1 MKRLLSILLAFS
13 LLAAQAIPAFAENNL
28 SQNESRKNL
37 DPSATYMKQQREPK
51 AMPSIGSVRLPVILV
66 DFDGYRI
73 EDEKGFL
80 EKCEEY
86 FNAEYDPALAKE
98 SPFAQ
103 AVRGAYQKL
112 SYGRLDLTGD
122 ILPIYH
128 SEYPANHFK
137 SRSDG
142 TNLVVEILKSY
153 VETGVLKKEDYDSDQ
168 DGLVDGVIVRFY
180 VTSELTPEGTSVNQG
195 GVFGNHVSSIGRLE
209 GFSSCSTTVMFEKDP
224 WSQEAVDIWGAE
236 ERRTECHEIGH
247 MMGLPDHYPT
257 SSYTWIDYSLS
268 EYMGGGDCYLNIYDK
283 VLLGW
288 VDPVILTNENEVTE
302 MELYAAED
310 YSGMEQTKAVVLIP
324 DPLMFP
330 FDEYY
335 IVEYRNGSQKSIYTS
350 SFYSELMYNNSGIVI
365 WHCNTANG
373 GPYTVYKD
381 ETRYVYPVYKSGR
394 TRPDTSYTNFNFD
407 STDLYAVGDAFSS
420 DSTPV
425 NSNFYDNVHIGA
437 YLKVESI
444 TPEKAVIKAGF
455 RDPDLTPPPTLE
467 FSEFSIKA
475 VGKPWRGVI
484 PGTLSVKSGDALVP
498 AEKIAKFSADSYDTV
513 REGAASASG
522 GFSYYIHVVSKDP
535 YVVEMENPMRIGFT
549 PHANEEGI
557 FRMKF
562 NAGAVK
568 YKGKYSL
575 ETLSPVM
582 YVDYTSPEIELQS
595 SSPQIIECGE
605 SYTELGATVTDNLD
619 PDIKAGKLE
628 GKLEID
634 ASQVN
639 TAKCGTYT
647 VTYTATD
654 HAGNETTVE
663 REVIVQDTIA
673 PTATVSY
680 STTQPTNGDV
690 VAAITPSESVT
701 VTNTENGSL
710 SYTFTENGSF
720 TFEFED
726 EAGNK
731 GTAVATVSNID
742 KSLPTGT
749 MSYDI
754 TDPTNQDVTATLTV
768 PSGTTILN
776 NGGSNTHVFA
786 ENGSFEFE
794 LQNAAGTKG
803 TVAASVTW
811 IDKEAPTATI
821 TYSPHK
827 LTNQDVIAAITPSE
841 EVTVTS
847 DGGLSHTFPENGSF
861 TYEFEDEAGNKG
873 SAIATVDWIDKEPPV
888 ITLLGENPLTIK
900 LGEVYEEPGA
910 EVADNQDTE
919 IQSKLEIDASELDT
933 ETAGTYTVRYSATD
947 KAGNLTEI
955 TRTVKVEKPEEP
967 TPPTPPNPPIFI
979 PPDPPVVELPFTDV
993 SESSWYYEAVKFM
1006 YEQGLMAGTGETT
1019 FSPNTATT
1027 RGMIAAILYRLE
1039 GNPETDAS
1047 MSFTD
1052 IDPGEYYSEAIAWA
1066 AEQGIVAGYSETLF
1080 GPDDPVTREQLVSM
1094 LYRYAGSP
1102 KTTENLEAF
1111 TDSKKASKYAK
1122 PALCWAVE
1130 TGILSGKGNGILDPQ
1145 GKATRAE
1152 VASVLMRYCGL

>member
-394 TRPDTSYTNFNFD
+394 TRPEKYERFNYD
-407 STDLYAVGDAFSS
+407 SSDLYTVGDIFSS

-425 NSNFYDNVHIGA
+425 NSDFYDDIHTGA

-455 RDPDLTPPPTLE
+455 RDPDIVPIPELEIVQSHTAIRKGTSLEVAITAKCSGEIIPGSPDSMRNFVISHNNVPKIIANGTFNESFLRLKGMRRTSESLFLIIPGRAYSDSLTGDGTFRYIIPN
-467 FSEFSIKA
+467 
-475 VGKPWRGVI
+475 GVI
-484 PGTLSVKSGDALVP
+484 
-498 AEKIAKFSADSYDTV
+498 SYHNMYS
-513 REGAASASG
+513 REVISD
-522 GFSYYIHVVSKDP
+522 IV
-535 YVVEMENPMRIGFT
+535 
-549 PHANEEGI
+549 
-557 FRMKF
+557 
-562 NAGAVK
+562 
-568 YKGKYSL
+568 
-575 ETLSPVM
+575 
-582 YVDYTSPEIELQS
+582 YVDNTPPEIELQGP
-595 SSPQIIECGE
+595 SPQIIECGE
-605 SYTELGATVTDNLD
+605 SYTELGAVVTDNLD
-619 PDIKAGKLE
+619 PDIKAGKLD

-794 LQNAAGTKG
+794 IQNAAGTKG

-861 TYEFEDEAGNKG
+861 TFKFEDEAGNKG

-1052 IDPGEYYSEAIAWA
+1052 IGPGEYYSEAIAWA

-1152 VASVLMRYCGL
+1152 VASVLMRYCEKIG

>member
-1 MKRLLSILLAFS
+1 
-13 LLAAQAIPAFAENNL
+13 
-28 SQNESRKNL
+28 
-37 DPSATYMKQQREPK
+37 
-51 AMPSIGSVRLPVILV
+51 MPSTGKVKALILPIEFSDHKVADCQEAYNSIPRL
-66 DFDGYRI
+66 FFG
-73 EDEKGFL
+73 
-80 EKCEEY
+80 
-86 FNAEYDPALAKE
+86 AYDPNKKVCEQSLRA
-98 SPFAQ
+98 FYH
-103 AVRGAYQKL
+103 YQ
-112 SYGRLDLTGD
+112 SYGKLNITGD
-122 ILPIYH
+122 ILDVYTAPEELYFY
-128 SEYPANHFK
+128 SDNLDNWSALVKEALDYNVAQGLDLNEYDSNKDNVLDCLIVEFALPTKFLWELGHQALGPQALGLDYVSNNVKVNFY
-137 SRSDG
+137 
-142 TNLVVEILKSY
+142 VVE
-153 VETGVLKKEDYDSDQ
+153 
-168 DGLVDGVIVRFY
+168 
-180 VTSELTPEGTSVNQG
+180 PM
-195 GVFGNHVSSIGRLE
+195 
-209 GFSSCSTTVMFEKDP
+209 STTTVTT
-224 WSQEAVDIWGAE
+224 I
-236 ERRTECHEIGH
+236 HEIGH
-247 MMGLPDHYPT
+247 LLGLKDNYIYRPPYSYCYIDKNLDEVMG
-257 SSYTWIDYSLS
+257 S
-268 EYMGGGDCYLNIYDK
+268 GDNYFNAYYK
-283 VLLGW
+283 WLLGW
-288 VDPVILTNENEVTE
+288 IEPEILTCEGLTGDLEKE
-302 MELYAAED
+302 IDLYAVESLTNQPED
-310 YSGMEQTKAVVLIP
+310 ANRAVVLVP
-324 DPLMFP
+324 DPLLLP
-330 FDEYY
+330 FTEFY
-335 IVEYRNGSQKSIYTS
+335 IAEYRSGGMGENYWGEDFFSDSP
-350 SFYSELMYNNSGIVI
+350 GIVI
-365 WHCNTANG
+365 WHCDTNLTG
-373 GPYTVYKD
+373 SRQYKNSMS
-381 ETRYVYPVYKSGR
+381 YIVPVYKSGR
-394 TRPDTSYTNFNFD
+394 IRDLDVKLNLYDDSDVYSTGDTFTSQTVPN
-407 STDLYAVGDAFSS
+407 S
-420 DSTPV
+420 D
-425 NSNFYDNVHIGA
+425 FYDDIYTGA

-455 RDPDLTPPPTLE
+455 RDPDIVPIPELE
-467 FSEFSIKA
+467 IVQSHTAIRKGTSLEVAITAKCN
-475 VGKPWRGVI
+475 GEII
-484 PGTLSVKSGDALVP
+484 PGSPDIMWDFVISHNNTPKIIANGTFNESFLRLTGMRRTSESFFLIIPGRAYSDSLTGD
-498 AEKIAKFSADSYDTV
+498 
-513 REGAASASG
+513 
-522 GFSYYIHVVSKDP
+522 
-535 YVVEMENPMRIGFT
+535 
-549 PHANEEGI
+549 GI
-557 FRMKF
+557 FRYIIPDGVISYHNM
-562 NAGAVK
+562 
-568 YKGKYSL
+568 YSR
-575 ETLSPVM
+575 EVVSDIV
-582 YVDYTSPEIELQS
+582 YVDNTPPEIELQS

-605 SYTELGATVTDNLD
+605 SYTELGAVVTDNLD
-619 PDIKAGKLE
+619 PDIKAGKLD

-663 REVIVQDTIA
+663 REVIVQDTTA

-749 MSYDI
+749 ISYDI
-754 TDPTNQDVTATLTV
+754 TGPTNQDVTATLTV
-768 PSGTTILN
+768 PTGTVILN

-794 LQNAAGTKG
+794 IQNAAGTKG

-1152 VASVLMRYCGL
+1152 VASVLMRYCEKIG

>member
-394 TRPDTSYTNFNFD
+394 TRPEKYERFNYD
-407 STDLYAVGDAFSS
+407 SSDLYTVGDIFSS

-425 NSNFYDNVHIGA
+425 NSDFYDDIHTGA

-455 RDPDLTPPPTLE
+455 RDPDIVPIPELEIVQSHTAIRKGTSLEVAITAKCSGEIIPGSPDSMRNFVISHNNVPKIIANGTFNESFLRLKGMRRTSESLFLIIPGRAYSDSLTGDGTFRYIIPN
-467 FSEFSIKA
+467 
-475 VGKPWRGVI
+475 GVI
-484 PGTLSVKSGDALVP
+484 
-498 AEKIAKFSADSYDTV
+498 SYHNMYS
-513 REGAASASG
+513 RE
-522 GFSYYIHVVSKDP
+522 VVSD
-535 YVVEMENPMRIGFT
+535 I
-549 PHANEEGI
+549 I
-557 FRMKF
+557 
-562 NAGAVK
+562 
-568 YKGKYSL
+568 
-575 ETLSPVM
+575 
-582 YVDYTSPEIELQS
+582 YVDNTPPEIELQS

-605 SYTELGATVTDNLD
+605 SYTELGAVVTDNLD
-619 PDIKAGKLE
+619 PDIKAGKLD

-794 LQNAAGTKG
+794 IQNAAGTKG

-861 TYEFEDEAGNKG
+861 TFKFEDEAGNKG

-1052 IDPGEYYSEAIAWA
+1052 IGPGEYYSEAIAWA

>member
-1 MKRLLSILLAFS
+1 M
-13 LLAAQAIPAFAENNL
+13 
-28 SQNESRKNL
+28 
-37 DPSATYMKQQREPK
+37 
-51 AMPSIGSVRLPVILV
+51 
-66 DFDGYRI
+66 
-73 EDEKGFL
+73 
-80 EKCEEY
+80 
-86 FNAEYDPALAKE
+86 
-98 SPFAQ
+98 
-103 AVRGAYQKL
+103 
-112 SYGRLDLTGD
+112 
-122 ILPIYH
+122 
-128 SEYPANHFK
+128 
-137 SRSDG
+137 
-142 TNLVVEILKSY
+142 
-153 VETGVLKKEDYDSDQ
+153 
-168 DGLVDGVIVRFY
+168 
-180 VTSELTPEGTSVNQG
+180 
-195 GVFGNHVSSIGRLE
+195 
-209 GFSSCSTTVMFEKDP
+209 
-224 WSQEAVDIWGAE
+224 
-236 ERRTECHEIGH
+236 
-247 MMGLPDHYPT
+247 
-257 SSYTWIDYSLS
+257 
-268 EYMGGGDCYLNIYDK
+268 
-283 VLLGW
+283 
-288 VDPVILTNENEVTE
+288 
-302 MELYAAED
+302 
-310 YSGMEQTKAVVLIP
+310 
-324 DPLMFP
+324 
-330 FDEYY
+330 
-335 IVEYRNGSQKSIYTS
+335 
-350 SFYSELMYNNSGIVI
+350 
-365 WHCNTANG
+365 
-373 GPYTVYKD
+373 
-381 ETRYVYPVYKSGR
+381 
-394 TRPDTSYTNFNFD
+394 
-407 STDLYAVGDAFSS
+407 
-420 DSTPV
+420 
-425 NSNFYDNVHIGA
+425 
-437 YLKVESI
+437 
-444 TPEKAVIKAGF
+444 
-455 RDPDLTPPPTLE
+455 
-467 FSEFSIKA
+467 
-475 VGKPWRGVI
+475 
-484 PGTLSVKSGDALVP
+484 
-498 AEKIAKFSADSYDTV
+498 
-513 REGAASASG
+513 
-522 GFSYYIHVVSKDP
+522 
-535 YVVEMENPMRIGFT
+535 
-549 PHANEEGI
+549 
-557 FRMKF
+557 
-562 NAGAVK
+562 
-568 YKGKYSL
+568 
-575 ETLSPVM
+575 
-582 YVDYTSPEIELQS
+582 
-595 SSPQIIECGE
+595 
-605 SYTELGATVTDNLD
+605 
-619 PDIKAGKLE
+619 
-628 GKLEID
+628 
-634 ASQVN
+634 
-639 TAKCGTYT
+639 
-647 VTYTATD
+647 
-654 HAGNETTVE
+654 
-663 REVIVQDTIA
+663 QDTIA

-690 VAAITPSESVT
+690 VAAITPSEPVT

-710 SYTFTENGSF
+710 SHTFTENGSF

-754 TDPTNQDVTATLTV
+754 TGPTNQDVTATLTV
-768 PSGTTILN
+768 PTGTVILN
-776 NGGSNTHVFA
+776 NSGSNTHVFT

-861 TYEFEDEAGNKG
+861 TFEFEDEAGNKG

-910 EVADNQDTE
+910 EVADNQDAE
-919 IQSKLEIDASELDT
+919 IQSKLEIDASAVDT
-933 ETAGTYTVRYSATD
+933 EKVGTYMVKYRATD

-1152 VASVLMRYCGL
+1152 VASVLMRYCEKIG

>member
-394 TRPDTSYTNFNFD
+394 TRPEKYERFNYD
-407 STDLYAVGDAFSS
+407 SSDLYTVGDIFSS

-425 NSNFYDNVHIGA
+425 NSDFYDDIHTGA

-455 RDPDLTPPPTLE
+455 RDPDIVPIPELEIVQSHTAIRKGTSLEVAITAKCSGEIIPGSPDSMRNFVISHNNVPKIIANGTFNESFLRLKGMRRTSESLFLIIPGRAYSDSLTGDGTFRYIIPN
-467 FSEFSIKA
+467 
-475 VGKPWRGVI
+475 GVI
-484 PGTLSVKSGDALVP
+484 
-498 AEKIAKFSADSYDTV
+498 SYHNMYS
-513 REGAASASG
+513 RE
-522 GFSYYIHVVSKDP
+522 VVSD
-535 YVVEMENPMRIGFT
+535 I
-549 PHANEEGI
+549 I
-557 FRMKF
+557 
-562 NAGAVK
+562 
-568 YKGKYSL
+568 
-575 ETLSPVM
+575 
-582 YVDYTSPEIELQS
+582 YVDNTPPEIELQS

-605 SYTELGATVTDNLD
+605 SYTELGAVVTDNLD
-619 PDIKAGKLE
+619 PDIKAGKLD

-634 ASQVN
+634 SSQIN
-639 TAKCGTYT
+639 TAKCDTYT

-690 VAAITPSESVT
+690 VAAITPSEPVT

-794 LQNAAGTKG
+794 IQNAAGTKG

-861 TYEFEDEAGNKG
+861 TFEFEDEAGNKG

-1019 FSPNTATT
+1019 FSSNTATT

-1039 GNPETDAS
+1039 GKPETNAS

-1052 IDPGEYYSEAIAWA
+1052 IGPGEYYSEAIAWA